1 MSLTFEYW
9 LFTFLAAL
17 GVIQAA
23 AVQGDLRGLWFFP
36 NPLTAR
42 VCAILLVL
50 IAFSRF
56 FLPMNRNVRG
66 VEGFQQSYLFVA
78 AALSALAFTL
88 ALSSWLRRGLGPGKE
103 GERGLTALKDRTY
116 LQALREGR
124 KRDGR

>member
-1 MSLTFEYW
+1 MPLTFEYW
-9 LFTFLAAL
+9 LLTFLASL

-23 AVQGDLRGLWFFP
+23 AVEGGLRGLWFFP
-36 NPLTAR
+36 NPLTGR

-66 VEGFQQSYLFVA
+66 VEGFQQSYLFLA
-78 AALSALAFTL
+78 GALSALAVTL

-103 GERGLTALKDRTY
+103 GERGLVALKDRTY
-116 LQALREGR
+116 FQALREGR
-124 KRDGR
+124 QRDGG

>member
-1 MSLTFEYW
+1 MPLTFEYW
-9 LFTFLAAL
+9 LLTFLASL

-23 AVQGDLRGLWFFP
+23 AVEGGLRGLWFFP
-36 NPLTAR
+36 NPLTGR

-66 VEGFQQSYLFVA
+66 VEGFQQSYLFLA
-78 AALSALAFTL
+78 GALSALAVTL

-103 GERGLTALKDRTY
+103 GERGLAALKDRTY
-116 LQALREGR
+116 FQALWEGR
-124 KRDGR
+124 QQDGG

>member
-1 MSLTFEYW
+1 MPLAFEYW

-23 AVQGDLRGLWFFP
+23 AIKGGLRGLWFFP
-36 NPLTAR
+36 NPLTGR

-50 IAFSRF
+50 IAFARF
-56 FLPMNRNVRG
+56 FLPMDRNVRG

-88 ALSSWLRRGLGPGKE
+88 ALSSWLRRGLGPGKA
-103 GERGLTALKDRTY
+103 GERGLVALKDRTY
-116 LQALREGR
+116 FQALSEGR
-124 KRDGR
+124 QKDGG